1 MTVADDL
8 PNVVETAISLPVT
21 TGYLLET
28 ADVARTLDQES
39 GT

>member
-1 MTVADDL
+1 VTAAEDL
-8 PNVVETAISLPVT
+8 PNVVKRAISLPVT